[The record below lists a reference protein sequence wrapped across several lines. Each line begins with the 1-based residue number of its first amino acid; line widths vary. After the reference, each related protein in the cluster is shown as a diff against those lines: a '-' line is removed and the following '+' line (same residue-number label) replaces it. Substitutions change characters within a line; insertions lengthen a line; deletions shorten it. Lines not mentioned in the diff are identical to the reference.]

1 MLLKI
6 EQPLAS
12 SNPRFAN
19 YSSSFHKSSSKVC
32 FRLLGSHSLMIILK
46 EPEWHLHFHE
56 RVREYIGGRKQ
67 YAKFLY
73 LNGVFTGKIL
83 MAALHKEDEV
93 VDERNLL
100 SVALEVGCSNLSQ
113 VVRSFIL
120 HALVAKSSLNVTID
134 SMENRWQYCQTTVE
148 NILDSKELHVS
159 VKLSILTVIL
169 NELIR
174 LQSNLPTAASIDGGS
189 HSRDPDSGFGNGNYK
204 VSSAPEGIV
213 SIINFL
219 LLGVISRI
227 IGV

>member
-1 MLLKI
+1 
-6 EQPLAS
+6 
-12 SNPRFAN
+12 
-19 YSSSFHKSSSKVC
+19 
-32 FRLLGSHSLMIILK
+32 
-46 EPEWHLHFHE
+46 
-56 RVREYIGGRKQ
+56 
-67 YAKFLY
+67 
-73 LNGVFTGKIL
+73 
-83 MAALHKEDEV
+83 MAALHKEAEV

-120 HALVAKSSLNVTID
+120 HALAAKSSLNVTID
-134 SMENRWQYCQTTVE
+134 SMENKWQYCQTTVE

-174 LQSNLPTAASIDGGS
+174 LQSNLPSAASIDGGS
-189 HSRDPDSGFGNGNYK
+189 HSRDPDSVGPDGNGSYK

-213 SIINFL
+213 FIINFP
-219 LLGVISRI
+219 LLGVIFRI